1 MMRSIFF
8 CNETG
13 LIKISL
19 EATFLVCQI
28 GLNNNIL
35 GKYRPNSKQLLK
47 EMIINAGETALTFY
61 KAINH
66 EEKPIIGNIIYLKVN
81 S

>member
-47 EMIINAGETALTFY
+47 EMIINAYRIMFAQV
-61 KAINH
+61 
-66 EEKPIIGNIIYLKVN
+66 GNTSFKSRGKNGSLRLCE
-81 S
+81 